1 MITTGPRP
9 SDLLSLI
16 GIRTIDFHQVL
27 GKVEPPEL
35 LERLL
40 EKCGLPC
47 LILLEGKALAADPVW
62 IQELIAVG
70 KSKGWRMGAAPGMPP
85 YQNWMD
91 RLDFLTFRI
100 RRPAKFEHSVAFN
113 DAIQDRWFMD
123 GKLAVECTVIDGSDL
138 AIVELIQSYTPPDID
153 LFIDGRQASPVAKQ
167 ALQKLTRPLANSRI
181 VL

>member
-9 SDLLSLI
+9 SELLSLL

-27 GKVEPPEL
+27 GKVTPTVL
-35 LERLL
+35 LALLL

-47 LILLEGKALAADPVW
+47 LILLEGKALGADPAW
-62 IQELIAVG
+62 IRELIAVG
-70 KSKGWRMGAAPGMPP
+70 KSQGWRLGAAPSEPP
-85 YQNWMD
+85 YMDWMD

-100 RRPAKFEHSVAFN
+100 RSPAKFEHSVAFN

-123 GKLAVECTVIDGSDL
+123 GKLSVECNVSTGSDL
-138 AIVELIQSYTPPDID
+138 AMVELIQSYTPPDID
-153 LFIDGRQASPVAKQ
+153 LFIDARQASPDAEQ
-167 ALQKLTRPLANSRI
+167 ALQTLTRPLANSRI